1 MYGCVDQGYY
11 FIMDHF
17 EAKSM
22 LEIWLIFESQICK
35 HLAKFEPRFGYM
47 DFLDLTTLCESY
59 HSTPLI
65 SSGII
70 PSFQRSKRKGK

>member
-1 MYGCVDQGYY
+1 MYGYVDQGYY

-35 HLAKFEPRFGYM
+35 HLAKFEPRFGYFH
-47 DFLDLTTLCESY
+47 FLVLATL
-59 HSTPLI
+59 HTIANAP
-65 SSGII
+65 
-70 PSFQRSKRKGK
+70 FWGKINSLKEY